1 MPILIRICK
10 KEGNFMKKPVF
21 RGSAVALI
29 TPYTKD
35 GSAVDF
41 EAYGVLIDRQIALG
55 TAALVVC
62 ATTGEAPTLTDDEHH
77 ACIDFAV
84 SRAKGRIPVI
94 AGTGSNDTAHAVEMS
109 RYAMRAGADAVLMV
123 TPYYNKPTQ
132 AGLYAQ
138 YAHIAAHVDLP
149 IILYNVPSRTSVC
162 IGAETYEKLSKIE
175 NINGVKE
182 ASGDFALVNE
192 IFFRCG
198 DDLNV
203 WAGNDDIT
211 VPVLAMGGAGVV
223 STAANVVPDVMA
235 KMCSLYFAGEQLDKG
250 AYVSVDIFGSGT
262 SSAFDKMTGKIC
274 EVLEAELGIPSNH
287 VYVEY
292 RATPD
297 WGYNGRN
304 F

>member
-1 MPILIRICK
+1 
-10 KEGNFMKKPVF
+10 MKKPVF

-29 TPYTKD
+29 TPYTRD
-35 GSAVDF
+35 GAAVDF
-41 EAYGVLIDRQIALG
+41 DAYGKLIDRQIAGG

-62 ATTGEAPTLTDDEHH
+62 ATTGEAPTLNDDEHH
-77 ACIDFAV
+77 ACIDYAV
-84 SRAKGRIPVI
+84 DRAKGRVPVI

-109 RYAMRAGADAVLMV
+109 RYALRSGADAVLMV

-132 AGLYAQ
+132 AGLYKQ

-192 IFFRCG
+192 IFHRCG
-198 DDLNV
+198 GDLNV

-211 VPVLAMGGAGVV
+211 VPVMAMGGAGVV
-223 STAANVVPDVMA
+223 STAANVVPEIMA
-235 KMCSLYFAGEQLDKG
+235 EMCSLYFSGKHAAAAALQTEYYDLMRDLFLETNPIPVKTAVNLIGQPGGALRLPLCEMGEENLVKLKTTLRRHALIG
-250 AYVSVDIFGSGT
+250 
-262 SSAFDKMTGKIC
+262 
-274 EVLEAELGIPSNH
+274 
-287 VYVEY
+287 
-292 RATPD
+292 
-297 WGYNGRN
+297 
-304 F
+304 